1 MKKLIFTLAVGMLSA
16 QCTKK
21 ETGTETNNILSDDT
35 ISQAEPTMP
44 DASAVKQDS
53 TANTTDTLR

>member
-1 MKKLIFTLAVGMLSA
+1 MLTLAVGMLA
-16 QCTKK
+16 VQCTKK
-21 ETGTETNNILSDDT
+21 ETDAETNNILSDDT

-53 TANTTDTLR
+53 TANTIDTLQ